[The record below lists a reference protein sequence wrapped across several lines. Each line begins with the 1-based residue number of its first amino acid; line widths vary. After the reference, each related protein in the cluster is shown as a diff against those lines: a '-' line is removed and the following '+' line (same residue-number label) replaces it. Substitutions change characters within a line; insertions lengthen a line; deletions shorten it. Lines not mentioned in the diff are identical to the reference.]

1 MSIVIKV
8 NRAATKK
15 DLDARKGEVQLYVV
29 NIRPTE
35 KYGKYGPE
43 EAAEYSR
50 QHLLYLWE
58 LEAAGKLF
66 AAGPLERLDPKE
78 PTGMLVLAAASKEE
92 AIAIAENEPH
102 HKAGRRVNSVKG
114 WTVNEGRAALFAEMM
129 AQLAAR
135 NKKGEK

>member
-1 MSIVIKV
+1 MVIKV
-8 NRAATKK
+8 NQASTKK
-15 DLDARKGEVQLYVV
+15 DLDARKAEVQLYVV
-29 NIRPTE
+29 TIRPTE

-66 AAGPLERLDPKE
+66 AAGPLERSDANE
-78 PTGMLVLAAASKEE
+78 PTGMLILAAASKEE

-102 HKAGRRVNSVKG
+102 HKAGRRVNTVKG
-114 WTVNEGRAALFAEMM
+114 WTVNEGRVVLFAEMM
-129 AQLAAR
+129 AQLAVR
-135 NKKGEK
+135 NEKGEN

>member
-1 MSIVIKV
+1 MVIKV
-8 NRAATKK
+8 NRAATKQ
-15 DLDARKGEVQLYVV
+15 DLDARKAEVKLYVV

-35 KYGKYGPE
+35 KYGKYGTE

-66 AAGPLERLDPKE
+66 AAGPLERLDPNE
-78 PTGMLVLAAASKEE
+78 PTGMLILAAASKEE

-102 HKAGRRVNSVKG
+102 HKAGRRVNTVKA
-114 WTVNEGRAALFAEMM
+114 WTVNEGRATLFAEMI
-129 AQLAAR
+129 ALLAAR
-135 NKKGEK
+135 SGKGES